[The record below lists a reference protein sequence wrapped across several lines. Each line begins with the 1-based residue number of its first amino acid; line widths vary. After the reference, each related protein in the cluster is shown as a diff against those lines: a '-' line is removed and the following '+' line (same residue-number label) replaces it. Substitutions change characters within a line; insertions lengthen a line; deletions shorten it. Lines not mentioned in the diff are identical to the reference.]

1 MSGPYA
7 ASETSRLLGS
17 QETLQSYNA
26 TDADS
31 DGNSPPT
38 PSEYTACSKISRVDL
53 AWVLAGLWSAVFLGA
68 LDGEYR
74 FPGYATSRVPI
85 ILLDTAF

>member
-1 MSGPYA
+1 MSNTRPYT
-7 ASETSRLLGS
+7 ASETSRLLDS

-31 DGNSPPT
+31 NTSIPPT
-38 PSEYTACSKISRVDL
+38 QIEHTASSKISRADL

-68 LDGEYR
+68 LDGEYSFLESVCLR
-74 FPGYATSRVPI
+74 MQEAEFPI
-85 ILLDTAF
+85 